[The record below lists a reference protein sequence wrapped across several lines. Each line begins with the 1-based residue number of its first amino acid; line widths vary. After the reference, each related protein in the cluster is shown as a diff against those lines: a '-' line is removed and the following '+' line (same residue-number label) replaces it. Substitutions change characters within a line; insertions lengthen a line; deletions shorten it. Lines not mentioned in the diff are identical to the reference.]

1 MANWVVLF
9 IFGIIIPLT
18 GLGVLLPRAIAAL
31 RAGGFVTKGFPVT
44 RKQNPIR
51 FWLAIV
57 TWLFSAVFSVF
68 MGAFAFWYFFT
79 R

>member
-9 IFGIIIPLT
+9 IFGIVIPLT

-31 RAGGFVTKGFPVT
+31 RAGGFVSNGFPAT

-57 TWLFSAVFSVF
+57 TWFFSTVFSVF